1 MQIFKVH
8 NHMIENRVREFREK
22 LEMTQTELAE
32 AISVSRQTIHS
43 IESKKVIPTIEIAI
57 KIGKVLKIKLEKL
70 FFQSKKEMH

>member
-1 MQIFKVH
+1 
-8 NHMIENRVREFREK
+8 MIENRVREFREK

-43 IESKKVIPTIEIAI
+43 IENKKVIPTIEIAI

-70 FFQSKKEMH
+70 FFQSKKETH